1 MEVKSE
7 ETHTHTHTHTQ
18 YDISNHKILDEEYC
32 MRVVYREV
40 KRKET
45 HTHHNMIS
53 SDREL
58 VLCQRL
64 VQLVQ

>member
-1 MEVKSE
+1 MKKH
-7 ETHTHTHTHTQ
+7 THIHTHTHTHTQ

-45 HTHHNMIS
+45 HTRHTRLS